1 MTPVPQLPD
10 KQRPAPSVRSLNQW
24 LRDAEAQ
31 SGLSQQWLGWQLAS
45 TVVVAALQRA
55 IGPDATPLFLV
66 KGGVYVQLQL
76 GEKAIT
82 RATKD
87 IDTLFRGTVDEFA
100 TSLRQVI
107 TQPWG
112 PFSLETTPVER
123 IEGVRRLVKPC
134 RFDVRLMVKGA
145 VWRRVRVE
153 VSFPEGQIAT
163 DTQPVPAPPIGFF
176 GLDTP
181 DHLAGIV
188 MDYQIAQKLHA
199 CTDPDTPAWINDR
212 VRDVI
217 DVNLLHK
224 HFYPG
229 DPPPGLR
236 AACLDLF
243 DARAAEAT
251 QLGDPSRHWPPT
263 VIANNQWR
271 VLFPDLATAV
281 GLEETLD
288 QAVAALNQWI
298 RGIDET
304 KGAL

>member
-1 MTPVPQLPD
+1 MTPVSRSRLPD
-10 KQRPAPSVRSLNQW
+10 KQRPVPSVRSLNQW
-24 LRDAEAQ
+24 LRDAETQ

-55 IGPDATPLFLV
+55 IGADAALFLV

-76 GEKAIT
+76 GEKAVT

-87 IDTLFRGTVDEFA
+87 IDTLFRGDVDEFTA
-100 TSLRQVI
+100 ALRQVI

-112 PFSLETTPVER
+112 PFTLETTPVQR
-123 IEGVRRLVKPC
+123 IEGARRVVKPC
-134 RFDVRLMVKGA
+134 RFDVRLLVKGA

-153 VSFPEGQIAT
+153 VSFPEGHIASS
-163 DTQPVPAPPIGFF
+163 TQPVPAPPIGFF

-188 MDYQIAQKLHA
+188 MEYQIAQKLHA

-229 DPPPGLR
+229 DPPASLK
-236 AACLDLF
+236 AACVDLF
-243 DARAAEAT
+243 GARAVEAS
-251 QLGDPSRHWPPT
+251 QLGDEPRHWPPI
-263 VIANNQWR
+263 VVANDQWKM
-271 VLFPDLATAV
+271 LFTDLAASV
-281 GLEETLD
+281 GLEQTLD
-288 QAVAALNQWI
+288 HAIAELNQWI
-298 RGIDET
+298 RAIDQT
-304 KGAL
+304 GTG